1 MKEIILNVAML
12 TFCTIALG
20 LIGNVFQLV
29 KTKVEAEKVKAEQEK
44 NELKKRVFT
53 AAETVLDNVVAVT
66 VGKIEQVTAGDL
78 REQVKAGNANYEDL
92 KILARDA
99 YYEIID
105 TVQKNVLDELSE
117 GVEDYETYIM
127 NKIENQVRLLKK
139 DKKLESDGG
148 AA

>member
-105 TVQKNVLDELSE
+105 TVKKMYWMSYQK
-117 GVEDYETYIM
+117 GWRIM
-127 NKIENQVRLLKK
+127 
-139 DKKLESDGG
+139 KLIL
-148 AA
+148 